1 MYEQIRKQLN
11 KKNHKPD
18 KAYSEDM
25 LNKSLDDL
33 SILKEH
39 MGTLGGRNLAPFIGA
54 VASTLVDLILT
65 ACELATN
72 LICWDHASPD
82 GTYPFS
88 SIKDLASI
96 KKGCG
101 LDVPVMARVHAKG
114 LIDIKRLCDNSEVI
128 DPNWIADLFQ
138 LAEGFLKEMFPL
150 AGESADLISRA
161 IKIFASF
168 GKMFRETDFRDVP
181 PRRLGLIVL
190 PKSEEDYTDEELDE
204 IFKRRSKK
212 SAKHIVPVYIMEIM
226 IKHSSEDDR
235 LGATDVIKYLWKEY
249 GIEMERKAISDTLK
263 QLQEADFLCES
274 ADLRS
279 KYWYDPAII
288 ARKREDPFFEN

>member
-11 KKNHKPD
+11 KKQD
-18 KAYSEDM
+18 GLYSENM

-33 SILKEH
+33 GILRDH
-39 MGTLGGRNLAPFIGA
+39 MRNLGSVDLASFIGA

-72 LICWDHASPD
+72 LICWDYASPD
-82 GTYPFS
+82 GTNPFS
-88 SIKDLASI
+88 SLKDLASI

-101 LDVPVMARVHAKG
+101 LDVPVMARVYAKG
-114 LIDIKRLCDNSEVI
+114 LMDIKKLCNNSEVI

-138 LAEGFLKEMFPL
+138 IAEGFLKEMFPL
-150 AGESADLISRA
+150 AGESADLVSRA

-181 PRRLGLIVL
+181 PHRLGFIVL
-190 PKSEEDYTDEELDE
+190 PKREEEYTDEELDD
-204 IFKRRSKK
+204 IYRIRTKK

-226 IKHSSEDDR
+226 IKHSAEDRR
-235 LGATDVIKYLWKEY
+235 LGATDVIEYLWKEY
-249 GIEMERKAISDTLK
+249 DIEMERKAISDTLK
-263 QLQEADFLCES
+263 QLQEADYLCFL
-274 ADLRS
+274 
-279 KYWYDPAII
+279 KMIG
-288 ARKREDPFFEN
+288 